1 MKNAYS
7 FFELII
13 VLFISSLLI
22 VFTLKFSNELNLAQE
37 ENYKLEIYK
46 LELNST
52 KIFLQKNVNELKTK
66 LKYTNK
72 TLFFKEQI
80 LLKEVSNFS
89 LQNNVNY
96 ININIEIANKIDQNW
111 ILKK

>member
-52 KIFLQKNVNELKTK
+52 RIFLQKNIHELKAN

-89 LQNNVNY
+89 LQSNVNY